1 MIINVIIILIVINIK
16 STTQQLLSHLL
27 WVDATSKDPLLLLL
41 RQRGTICGFLRDLS
55 SVASVT
61 WLPWWHCHPSRY
73 QHHHRHQDLRKDY
86 QCGMIANIAIKN
98 ILTDSEHSVVLK
110 EISVPLWDH
119 DRCFF
124 LFLET
129 FQIILNLFFTLVL
142 LSHITGAAELSEP
155 SLGRD
160 TGNTKNPGYRWYK
173 IFLFGDTGAFFLST
187 SKSQK
192 SFHCPDKALA
202 SGIRHHRL

>member
-1 MIINVIIILIVINIK
+1 MRQVCIGRPKELLPEGLTDCVVTGWGRRSESESPSSFQW
-16 STTQQLLSHLL
+16 STSLGDQRVSDDHQLHYHIYCYRYQKHNSTVL

-119 DRCFF
+119 DRC
-124 LFLET
+124 
-129 FQIILNLFFTLVL
+129 VSSY
-142 LSHITGAAELSEP
+142 LSLYVYLYLS
-155 SLGRD
+155 
-160 TGNTKNPGYRWYK
+160 
-173 IFLFGDTGAFFLST
+173 FGWSNHV
-187 SKSQK
+187 S
-192 SFHCPDKALA
+192 
-202 SGIRHHRL
+202 